1 MSTRLILD
9 FHRAT
14 LSEALD
20 NGGSIALIALA
31 DISSVTEFA
40 PKSEKLPQGM
50 SLIKLKKGDQHP
62 VLGTP
67 EWIYERIKA
76 TEKET

>member
-1 MSTRLILD
+1 MTKLILD

-14 LSEALD
+14 LSEALE
-20 NGGSIALIALA
+20 GKGSTILIALA

-40 PKSEKLPQGM
+40 PVSDKLPQGL

-62 VLGTP
+62 IIGTP
-67 EWIYERIKA
+67 DLIFERIKA
-76 TEKET
+76 AQQ